1 MEYMW
6 VSSEEFRVQKYD
18 KFSNKTSVLKNVYIF
33 APLTHK
39 YAKIREALR
48 D

>member
-18 KFSNKTSVLKNVYIF
+18 KFSNKASALKKVYIF
-33 APLTHK
+33 ASLMHK
-39 YAKIREALR
+39 YAKVKETLR

>member
-6 VSSEEFRVQKYD
+6 TSYEEFRVQKYD
-18 KFSNKTSVLKNVYIF
+18 KFSNKASVFKKVYIF
-33 APLTHK
+33 ASLTYK
-39 YAKIREALR
+39 YAKVKKTLR